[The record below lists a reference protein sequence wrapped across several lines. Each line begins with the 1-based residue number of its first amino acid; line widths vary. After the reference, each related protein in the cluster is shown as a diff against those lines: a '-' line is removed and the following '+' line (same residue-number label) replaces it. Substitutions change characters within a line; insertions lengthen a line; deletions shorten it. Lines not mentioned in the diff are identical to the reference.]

1 MQLADVFKED
11 LVSLDFKAENK
22 DDAIEKFVKTI
33 EKAGMVDDAQAL
45 KNALHEREKLGTTG
59 VGNGIAIPHARANT
73 IKDLTVAFFRS
84 KDGVNFGA
92 IDGKPVH
99 LIFVL
104 LAPIASGGPY
114 LKLLAKIS
122 KLLRSDEFRG
132 DLMEAANVKTVL
144 QIIQENE

>member
-1 MQLADVFKED
+1 MQLADVLKEN
-11 LVSLDFKAENK
+11 LVFLDFKAENK
-22 DDAIEKFVKTI
+22 DEAIDQFVQAF
-33 EKAGMVDDAQAL
+33 EKAGMVDDAAAL

-59 VGNGIAIPHARANT
+59 VGGGIAIPHARANT

-84 KDGVNFGA
+84 KEGINFEA

-104 LAPIASGGPY
+104 LAPLSSGGPY

-132 DLMEAANVKTVL
+132 DLMEAPDAQTVL